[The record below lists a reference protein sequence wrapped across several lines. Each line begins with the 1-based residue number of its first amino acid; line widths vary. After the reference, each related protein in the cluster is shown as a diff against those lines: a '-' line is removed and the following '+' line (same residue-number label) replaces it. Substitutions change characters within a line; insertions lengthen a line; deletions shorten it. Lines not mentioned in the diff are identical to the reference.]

1 MATTPNHPPDP
12 PMTLG
17 NMRDVDVL
25 PYFDSNGRR
34 LKPKCTV
41 ILA

>member
-1 MATTPNHPPDP
+1 MATQKHLPGPS
-12 PMTLG
+12 MTLG

-34 LKPKCTV
+34 LMPKCTV